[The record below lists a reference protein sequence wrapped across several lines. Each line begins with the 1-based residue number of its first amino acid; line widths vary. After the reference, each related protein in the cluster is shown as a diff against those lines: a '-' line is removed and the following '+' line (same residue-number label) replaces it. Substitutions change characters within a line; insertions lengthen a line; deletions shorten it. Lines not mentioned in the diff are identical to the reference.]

1 MSSVASLSRD
11 VGVKSVLIAT
21 DFSSASDKPLRHAL
35 AVARCYGAKFYLVHV
50 VSSIGFTIAG
60 PDARNA
66 ACRAA
71 CRDAHQLEDKLVE
84 SGALAGLR
92 HEVIVRQGEV
102 WEELDKVI
110 RQEQVDLV
118 VIGTH
123 GRVGIRKLLLGSVA
137 EQIFRHADCMVLTVG
152 PGASPEAPI
161 DSHRSIRPFLFAT
174 DFGAASLHALP
185 FAISSANRF
194 AAKLVLLYVVPEVVT
209 VQEGWC
215 TASDVMRTRENA
227 RRTNLHRLEELL
239 WQNNELKISP
249 ECRVEFGEP
258 DEMILYTAAS
268 LIADVIIM
276 GLHRSAHI
284 GTVSH
289 MPWATAYNVVRR
301 ASCSVLTV
309 RS

>member
-60 PDARNA
+60 RDACSA
-66 ACRAA
+66 ACQAA
-71 CRDAHQLEDKLVE
+71 CRDAHQLEDELIE
-84 SGALAGLR
+84 SGVLAGVR

-123 GRVGIRKLLLGSVA
+123 GRVGIRKLILGSVA

-194 AAKLVLLYVVPEVVT
+194 GAKLILLYVAPEVVP
-209 VQEGWC
+209 VQDGWI
-215 TASDVMRTRENA
+215 TASDVICARENA
-227 RRTNLHRLEELL
+227 RMTNLQRLEKLSR
-239 WQNNELKISP
+239 QNIEIKITP
-249 ECRVEFGEP
+249 ECRVEFGVP

-268 LIADVIIM
+268 LNADVIIM

-284 GTVSH
+284 GAASH
-289 MPWATAYNVVRR
+289 MPWATAHSVVRR
-301 ASCSVLTV
+301 ANCSVLTV